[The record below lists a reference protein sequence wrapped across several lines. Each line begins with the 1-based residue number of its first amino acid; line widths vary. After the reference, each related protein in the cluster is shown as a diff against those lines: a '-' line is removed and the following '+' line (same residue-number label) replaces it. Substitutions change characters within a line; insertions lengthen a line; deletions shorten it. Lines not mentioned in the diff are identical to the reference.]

1 MVTKTIAQRQRI
13 GPQIRHLRQ
22 LRGLTLDDLAGSAGL
37 SASHLSRLERSQTL
51 PSFTVLANIA
61 QVLGVSIDEFVQL
74 EHDLQELD
82 EQLAWQADLLALD
95 DNAYQEIVGLSIDTR
110 RQLNHAIELLSNGHS
125 SDVDVQE
132 KLSSLFATEESH
144 LKRDEHIRELIK
156 QRGQNAIGLSRS
168 LVQLIEIPGPRV
180 GILNSA
186 GLLTSA
192 PNIDYMTLYRGLF
205 PGLPVDPSVARKWSQ
220 WHELAG
226 EEFPYDWPI
235 KIIVHPELLDRV
247 QSRFT
252 VVDEVDSQEA
262 VHRIASYWQ
271 QMLAAGDHFQI
282 AIADEDYGESNRMT
296 GGNAAAMFEYYRDD
310 DPSDHNQPVAI
321 WTSGTLQVEPIV
333 KRLMETWDN
342 LPDQATDPSR
352 VNDWLEKYIR

>member
-22 LRGLTLDDLAGSAGL
+22 LRALTLDDLAGSAGL

-110 RQLNHAIELLSNGHS
+110 RQLNHAIELLSNGHAS
-125 SDVDVQE
+125 NVDVQE

-144 LKRDEHIRELIK
+144 LKRDEHIRKLIED
-156 QRGQNAIGLSRS
+156 RGQNPIGLSRS

-180 GILNSA
+180 GILNNA
-186 GLLTSA
+186 GMLAST
-192 PNIDYMTLYRGLF
+192 PNIDYMTLYHSLF
-205 PGLPVDPSVARKWSQ
+205 PKLPVDPSVARKWAQ
-220 WHELAG
+220 WHELAHD
-226 EEFPYDWPI
+226 EFPYDWPI

-247 QSRFT
+247 RARFISLDD
-252 VVDEVDSQEA
+252 VNSKEI
-262 VHRIASYWQ
+262 VHRIASYWK
-271 QMLAAGDHFQI
+271 QMLASGDHFQI
-282 AIADEDYGESNRMT
+282 ALAEEDYGESNRMV
-296 GGNAAAMFEYYRDD
+296 GGNAAALFEYYPND
-310 DPSDHNQPVAI
+310 DPTDHHQHVAI

-333 KRLMETWDN
+333 KRLMDTWNN
-342 LPDQATDPSR
+342 LPAESTDPSR
-352 VNDWLEKYIR
+352 VSDWLERYIS